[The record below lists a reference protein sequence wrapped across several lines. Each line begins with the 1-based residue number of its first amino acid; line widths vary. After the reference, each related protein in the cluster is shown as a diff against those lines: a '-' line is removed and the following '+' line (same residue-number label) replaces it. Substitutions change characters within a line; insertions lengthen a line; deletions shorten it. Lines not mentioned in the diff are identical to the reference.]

1 MGDIAA
7 LILAADRGVDFA
19 TAAALQVFRGRPLLQ
34 SSLERVGHWPVDRT
48 VVVLGADEEEVMDT
62 LDFGNCTVVI
72 DPEWQEGSA
81 SPLRAGLDH
90 LLREVGI
97 STVILADVSQVGG
110 GQRTNVHSRLPARS
124 ARMITQA
131 LVRLTNIIRSRY
143 IAVLVSVGSVAI
155 DNGVFLSVGNTL
167 LELGHHHRRDSN
179 GGIFLYL
186 IREVDQGRMLSRG
199 ERGAP
204 RAGCDGTDIGGTI

>member
-97 STVILADVSQVGG
+97 STVILADVSQV
-110 GQRTNVHSRLPARS
+110 
-124 ARMITQA
+124 
-131 LVRLTNIIRSRY
+131 
-143 IAVLVSVGSVAI
+143 
-155 DNGVFLSVGNTL
+155 VFDADVVGNL
-167 LELGHHHRRDSN
+167 LTTADSERSWAVVAKYRYEWAMP
-179 GGIFLYL
+179 YL
-186 IREVDQGRMLSRG
+186 IGIDLWPQLLGREGDAGI
-199 ERGAP
+199 ERLFKAHPDWVHEMYLDAP
-204 RAGCDGTDIGGTI
+204 RPLTITHIEDLSAPRRS